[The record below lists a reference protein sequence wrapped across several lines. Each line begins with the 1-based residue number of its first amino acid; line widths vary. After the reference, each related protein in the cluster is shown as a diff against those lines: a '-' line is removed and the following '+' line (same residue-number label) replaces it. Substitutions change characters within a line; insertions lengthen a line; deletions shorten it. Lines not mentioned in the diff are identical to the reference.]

1 MPETPLPAVIAR
13 MWGREELPRRGPRPS
28 LDLPRIVEA
37 AIRIADRD
45 GLDGVTMASVAAEVG
60 VATMSLYRYAGSKDD
75 LLIVMAD
82 AAAPEPPP
90 LDGRAW
96 RPYLTDWTTA
106 NRNYL
111 LSRPWL
117 LSLGQHS
124 PPAGPRSLRW
134 LDRALAALD
143 DTGLDPGEKINIV
156 TTLTGYAAQQAT
168 LAHALTTTTASTGD
182 DPMAG
187 MAGYSA
193 VLTEVLDPNG
203 YPALTAAVQ
212 ANGFGRND
220 QWIDD
225 ADFTFGLTLLLDG
238 VEALISRQ

>member
-1 MPETPLPAVIAR
+1 
-13 MWGREELPRRGPRPS
+13 
-28 LDLPRIVEA
+28 
-37 AIRIADRD
+37 
-45 GLDGVTMASVAAEVG
+45 MASVAAEVG

-75 LLIVMAD
+75 LLLIMAD

-96 RPYLTDWTTA
+96 RPYLIDWTTA
-106 NRNYL
+106 NRNFL

-117 LSLGQHS
+117 LSLGQKS

-143 DTGLDPGEKINIV
+143 GTGLGPGEKINIV

-168 LAHALTTTTASTGD
+168 LAHALTAVATAD

-187 MAGYSA
+187 MAGYGA
-193 VLTEVLDPNG
+193 VLSEVLDPDG
-203 YPALTAAVQ
+203 YPALTAAVR
-212 ANGFGRND
+212 ADGFGRNET
-220 QWIDD
+220 WVDD
-225 ADFTFGLTLLLDG
+225 ADFIFGLTLLLDG
-238 VEALISRQ
+238 IEALIRR